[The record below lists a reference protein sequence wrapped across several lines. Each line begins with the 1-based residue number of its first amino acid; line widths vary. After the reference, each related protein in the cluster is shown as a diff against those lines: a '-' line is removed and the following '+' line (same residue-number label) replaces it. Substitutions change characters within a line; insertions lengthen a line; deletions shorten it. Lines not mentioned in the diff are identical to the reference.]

1 MGRMKSL
8 AYAYAQYISAETGE
22 DEMDV
27 FGDIVDGG
35 VDIPKWFISE
45 WLVANPIFASEEND
59 DKTIEMLI
67 ARGYILSP
75 NGDPTNPD
83 HWSNPP
89 EIRKPTAGP
98 TSWTPAAETFEAQIG
113 YDGAR
118 GFLSTMKGRIEG
130 ANEEGYFP
138 ADEEDFQEF
147 VLDTIEDHIEIADW
161 EERYGAENSGDYQ
174 IPYEE
179 LDSIL
184 EEMDVIDDENY
195 SRYEELERKYR
206 ELTTPNNNFP
216 FGYGSLY
223 YDYWNAKKALEEKV
237 ANLNF
242 GAEDSEDYE
251 VIMTN
256 IGHSM
261 ERDGRVQVFG
271 DVVFGLPEN
280 RRSRISSF
288 GTGADKAEAR
298 QALIDRATGYLI
310 EEEQLHDYMT
320 RNHLEAETKSWR
332 FQKRDSSGKF
342 IKGFVEEVEISELP
356 ENLPLKEVSLPVIF
370 EEQDVLDFINGAIA
384 DDNFP
389 EKLSDPKFIQ
399 LCSDVAAAAPMALLK
414 HLNVV
419 ANIRQLENLMSGSE
433 EETVAAG
440 RAIFVTDF
448 MLNFKEG
455 QDYWAA
461 EEE

>member
-8 AYAYAQYISAETGE
+8 AYAYAQYISAETGA

-35 VDIPKWFISE
+35 VDIPKWFINE
-45 WLVANPIFASEEND
+45 WLVANPIFASEEID

-89 EIRKPTAGP
+89 EISKPTAGP
-98 TSWTPAAETFEAQIG
+98 TSWTPAAETF
-113 YDGAR
+113 GA
-118 GFLSTMKGRIEG
+118 
-130 ANEEGYFP
+130 
-138 ADEEDFQEF
+138 
-147 VLDTIEDHIEIADW
+147 
-161 EERYGAENSGDYQ
+161 
-174 IPYEE
+174 
-179 LDSIL
+179 
-184 EEMDVIDDENY
+184 
-195 SRYEELERKYR
+195 
-206 ELTTPNNNFP
+206 
-216 FGYGSLY
+216 
-223 YDYWNAKKALEEKV
+223 
-237 ANLNF
+237 
-242 GAEDSEDYE
+242 EDYE

-261 ERDGRVQVFG
+261 ERDGETIVFG
-271 DVVFGLPEN
+271 DVVFATPNDG
-280 RRSRISSF
+280 RSRISSY
-288 GTGADKAEAR
+288 GQGADKASAR
-298 QALIDRATGYLI
+298 QALIDRATDYLQ
-310 EEEQLHDYMT
+310 EEEFNVEENFTSLYGRSRMPAGRARCEYTGLPIASWMIGSANGVCPLVEPLATTEQIEDWITWMATNYSDWYPRLRGAIIELNNGNILLTPED
-320 RNHLEAETKSWR
+320 LEVYNAETKSWR

-342 IKGFVEEVEISELP
+342 TKGFVEEVEISELP

>member
-8 AYAYAQYISAETGE
+8 AYAYAQYISAETGA

-35 VDIPKWFISE
+35 VDIPKWFINE
-45 WLVANPIFASEEND
+45 WLSANPIFASEEND

-75 NGDPTNPD
+75 NGDPTNPE

-98 TSWTPAAETFEAQIG
+98 TSWTPAAETF
-113 YDGAR
+113 GA
-118 GFLSTMKGRIEG
+118 
-130 ANEEGYFP
+130 
-138 ADEEDFQEF
+138 
-147 VLDTIEDHIEIADW
+147 
-161 EERYGAENSGDYQ
+161 
-174 IPYEE
+174 
-179 LDSIL
+179 
-184 EEMDVIDDENY
+184 
-195 SRYEELERKYR
+195 
-206 ELTTPNNNFP
+206 
-216 FGYGSLY
+216 
-223 YDYWNAKKALEEKV
+223 
-237 ANLNF
+237 
-242 GAEDSEDYE
+242 EDYE

-261 ERDGRVQVFG
+261 ERDGETIVFG
-271 DVVFGLPEN
+271 DVVFATPNDG
-280 RRSRISSF
+280 RSRISSY
-288 GTGADKAEAR
+288 GQGADKASAR
-298 QALIDRATGYLI
+298 QALIDRATDYLM
-310 EEEQLHDYMT
+310 EEEF
-320 RNHLEAETKSWR
+320 NAETKSWR

-342 IKGFVEEVEISELP
+342 TKGFVEEVEISELP
-356 ENLPLKEVSLPVIF
+356 ENLPMKEVSLPVIF